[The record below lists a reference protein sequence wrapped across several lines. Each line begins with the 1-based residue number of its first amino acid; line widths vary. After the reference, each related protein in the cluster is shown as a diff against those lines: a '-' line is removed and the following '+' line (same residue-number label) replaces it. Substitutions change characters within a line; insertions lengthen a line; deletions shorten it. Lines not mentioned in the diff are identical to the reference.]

1 MLRSSYRAVVAGLVL
16 LPLLASAAPSPPG
29 DRDLIRDRQQRLLDE
44 QRKRLEELQ
53 QLPGK
58 ERPPL
63 RMPPAATS
71 AASRSAASSWKA
83 PGTSAKAR
91 VANCWRPTRGAAW
104 ASASSMR
111 CSRPSPTITWIAAT
125 SPPRAY
131 LPQQDLASG
140 TLRII
145 VVEGRLEG
153 LDSSALAS
161 PRELTMSFPG
171 RTGELLDLRELEQLV
186 DQLSRLPSRQAQLE
200 LVPGSEVG
208 GSRVRLKGERDKP
221 WRVSATRNND
231 GDVSTGEQQMGLG
244 LDWDSP
250 LGLADQLNLRANRD
264 AVTDRWRHSDSQSLF
279 YSLPWGW
286 WTFTYGYSQSDYRTR
301 NEASGFPFKLDG
313 DSRSHQFRA
322 ERVLHRDGVSKTA
335 MSLGLQPP
343 AHQQLCRRHPPGR
356 PEHADHRDPARL
368 PTMAGGSAAV
378 SSTSTL
384 AGSRASAPLAR
395 RVAATRTRA
404 IRMRVTTSTA

>member
-16 LPLLASAAPSPPG
+16 LPLLASAAPFTSPG

-58 ERPPL
+58 GA
-63 RMPPAATS
+63 PAAADASGDDERCFEIRRIELEGAGHLGES
-71 AASRSAASSWKA
+71 ARRQLLAPYQGRCLGVGQLNALLKA
-83 PGTSAKAR
+83 VTDHYLD
-91 VANCWRPTRGAAW
+91 RGYV
-104 ASASSMR
+104 
-111 CSRPSPTITWIAAT
+111 TT
-125 SPPRAY
+125 RAY

-161 PRELTMSFPG
+161 PRELAMSFPG

-264 AVTDRWRHSDSQSLF
+264 AVTDRWRHSDSQ
-279 YSLPWGW
+279 
-286 WTFTYGYSQSDYRTR
+286 
-301 NEASGFPFKLDG
+301 
-313 DSRSHQFRA
+313 
-322 ERVLHRDGVSKTA
+322 
-335 MSLGLQPP
+335 
-343 AHQQLCRRHPPGR
+343 
-356 PEHADHRDPARL
+356 
-368 PTMAGGSAAV
+368 
-378 SSTSTL
+378 
-384 AGSRASAPLAR
+384 
-395 RVAATRTRA
+395 
-404 IRMRVTTSTA
+404 

>member
-1 MLRSSYRAVVAGLVL
+1 MKSWLSIAWPLSSCACRSWPA
-16 LPLLASAAPSPPG
+16 PPPSPP
-29 DRDLIRDRQQRLLDE
+29 R
-44 QRKRLEELQ
+44 
-53 QLPGK
+53 
-58 ERPPL
+58 RPRPDP
-63 RMPPAATS
+63 RPPAAPAGRT
-71 AASRSAASSWKA
+71 AQA
-83 PGTSAKAR
+83 PGGTPATARQGAPAAADASGDDERCFEIRRIELEGAGHLGESARRQLLAPYQGRCLGVGQLNALLKA
-91 VANCWRPTRGAAW
+91 VTDHYLDRGYV
-104 ASASSMR
+104 
-111 CSRPSPTITWIAAT
+111 TT
-125 SPPRAY
+125 RAY

-301 NEASGFPFKLDG
+301 NEASGFP
-313 DSRSHQFRA
+313 SSSMA
-322 ERVLHRDGVSKTA
+322 TA
-335 MSLGLQPP
+335 
-343 AHQQLCRRHPPGR
+343 
-356 PEHADHRDPARL
+356 
-368 PTMAGGSAAV
+368 AA
-378 SSTSTL
+378 TS
-384 AGSRASAPLAR
+384 SAPNACCT
-395 RVAATRTRA
+395 AT
-404 IRMRVTTSTA
+404 V